1 MSSAAPMI
9 PEPPESDE
17 VATQETLKR
26 GLPSP
31 RQLIGIPLN
40 VLLFLYLMLL
50 GWGSIDG
57 FFSHPVRTGVVLLHL
72 LMIPIMTFATS
83 GRSRGLRHSPDW
95 KPFFPLL
102 VFHSLFTAYV
112 MPYMDARNLLVLP
125 GGDVTRWVGLVVLAL
140 GVGLRL
146 GPMLEL
152 GRRFVSVV
160 ALQPGHSLHT
170 SGFYALVRHP
180 SYLGIVLMDLGFAG
194 VFRSTV
200 ALLLMPMVF
209 WMFKRRMDVEEAFML
224 ESFGA
229 EYQDYMKRTSRLLPG
244 VY

>member
-1 MSSAAPMI
+1 MSPGSALAYQNPEPESPET
-9 PEPPESDE
+9 PEPPRRSS
-17 VATQETLKR
+17 
-26 GLPSP
+26 PSP

-40 VLLFLYLMLL
+40 VLLFLYLMVM
-50 GWGSIDG
+50 GWGSVHG
-57 FFSHPVRTGVVLLHL
+57 FFEHPVRRGVVWLHL
-72 LMIPIMTFATS
+72 LMIPVMTFATS

-102 VFHSLFTAYV
+102 VFHSLFTAFV
-112 MPYMDARNLLVLP
+112 MPYMDARNLFVLP
-125 GGDVTRWVGLVVLAL
+125 GGNVTRWSGFILLAC
-140 GVGLRL
+140 GVALRL

-160 ALQPGHSLHT
+160 ALQPGHALHT
-170 SGFYALVRHP
+170 RGFYAVVRHP

-224 ESFGA
+224 ESFGS
-229 EYQDYMKRTSRLLPG
+229 EYRDYMSRTARLLPG